1 MSQEKVRVHVDQL
14 QEGMYISLSE
24 HWMNH
29 PFMLNNFKLKKEK
42 QIKIIKEMGIQEVLY
57 IPEKS
62 DRSPLSLKNKKRT
75 GGKQAQDKDEKNA
88 RTKLFADKRQKIEQ
102 LKDIKDKVSKC
113 RGKYQ
118 NTMKKMPNLMSDLFA
133 GKKEGTEAAD
143 LVVGEMVG
151 TFLDESESVV
161 HLMSMEGDEADLA
174 YHFMNVSVLSLMIGE
189 SMDLSK
195 QDMHCLGKGALL
207 HDIGKLRIEKKYLRK
222 TRESMNKHELDLV
235 RKHPEYGVEILKKS
249 DPEISTRILDIVH
262 QHHEYLEGLGYPR
275 GLSDKELPLLSRI
288 VTVANVY
295 DNLTNHYD
303 PQKSLTPHQALLKM
317 FKEYGDLLDM
327 HVLSVMVQRLG
338 VYPPGSIIELT
349 SGTLGKVMG
358 INPERP
364 LKPYLFLFD
373 PGVPKKEAA
382 IFNLSDEPDL
392 NIRKSIPPSELSEET
407 YRYLSPRL
415 KLAYYADTLDEGST

>member
-1 MSQEKVRVHVDQL
+1 MDQL
-14 QEGMYISLSE
+14 QPGMYISLSE

-42 QIKIIKEMGIQEVLY
+42 QINIIKDMGIDEVLY

-62 DRSPLSLKNKKRT
+62 ERSPLTLKNKKHT
-75 GGKQAQDKDEKNA
+75 GGKQAEDKKEAQD
-88 RTKLFADKRQKIEQ
+88 KLFADKRQKIEQ
-102 LKDIKDKVSKC
+102 LKDIKEKVSKC

-133 GKKEGTEAAD
+133 GKKEGVEAAD
-143 LVVGEMVG
+143 LVVGEMVD
-151 TFLDESESVV
+151 TFLAESESVV

-174 YHFMNVSVLSLMIGE
+174 YHFINVSVLSLMIGE

-222 TRESMNKHELDLV
+222 ARESMNRHELDLV

-249 DPEISTRILDIVH
+249 DPEIPTRILDIVR
-262 QHHEYLEGLGYPR
+262 QHHEYPEGLGYPR
-275 GLSDKELPLLSRI
+275 GLSDKDLSPLSRI

-349 SGTLGKVMG
+349 NGTLGKVMG
-358 INPERP
+358 INPDRP

-392 NIRKSIPPSELSEET
+392 TIRKSISPSELSQEAN
-407 YRYLSPRL
+407 RYLSPRL
-415 KLAYYADTLDEGST
+415 KLAYYADSLDEGAA

>member
-14 QEGMYISLSE
+14 QPGMYISLSE
-24 HWMNH
+24 HWLNH

-42 QIKIIKEMGIQEVLY
+42 QIEIIKEMGIEEVLY

-62 DRSPLSLKNKKRT
+62 ERSPLSLKSKKRKD
-75 GGKQAQDKDEKNA
+75 GKQAEDKKEAQD
-88 RTKLFADKRQKIEQ
+88 KLFADKRQKIEQ
-102 LKDIKDKVSKC
+102 LKNIKEKVNKC

-118 NTMKKMPNLMSDLFA
+118 DTMKKMPNLMSDLFA
-133 GKKEGTEAAD
+133 GKKEGVEAAE
-143 LVVGEMVG
+143 LVVGEMVD
-151 TFLDESESVV
+151 TFLAESESVV

-174 YHFMNVSVLSLMIGE
+174 YHFINVSVLSLMIGE

-222 TRESMNKHELDLV
+222 ARESMNRHELDLV

-249 DPEISTRILDIVH
+249 DPEIPTRVLDIVR

-275 GLSDKELPLLSRI
+275 GLSDTDISLLSRI

-327 HVLSVMVQRLG
+327 HVLSVMVHRLG
-338 VYPPGSIIELT
+338 VYPPGSIIELAN
-349 SGTLGKVMG
+349 GTLGKVMG
-358 INPERP
+358 INPDRP

-382 IFNLSDEPDL
+382 IFNLADEPDL
-392 NIRKSIPPSELSEET
+392 TIRKSISPSELSQEAN
-407 YRYLSPRL
+407 RYLSPRL
-415 KLAYYADTLDEGST
+415 KLAYYADTLDEGAA